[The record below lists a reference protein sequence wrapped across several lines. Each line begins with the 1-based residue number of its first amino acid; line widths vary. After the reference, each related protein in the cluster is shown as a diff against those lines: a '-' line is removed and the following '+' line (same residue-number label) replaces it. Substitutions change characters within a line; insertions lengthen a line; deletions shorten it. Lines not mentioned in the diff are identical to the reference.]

1 MSAIQ
6 VGTAMTYPL
15 LQGGHEVAK
24 PLLERAVDCG
34 GPGCPR
40 CSTIGDACCSDDDCE
55 DGVCDAGAC
64 APAPLAV
71 LTDAL
76 PPAQVDVPYLID
88 LEAVHGAPPYRWDV
102 AEGALPPGVEL
113 NPDGPLSGTPT
124 EVGRFEVT
132 ARVTDTEDDVATAKL
147 TLTVLPEGL
156 VVATESPL
164 PDGEDGEPYEVRFEA
179 VGGVAPYGW
188 LVVDGAPPGGLE
200 LRADGTLAGV
210 PNEIGS
216 FPFTMRVVDAGDPPG
231 FAEKAFE
238 LDINVAPLR
247 IVGDQVFEL
256 FVTRVVVLPT
266 ITVVQ
271 NIPIPYRTQLTAR
284 GGLRPYHWS
293 ETEIPEGLRRFLPQA
308 GIPEGLV
315 LEEDGTLRGAVVDT
329 GQVVELVIPFTMI
342 RLTGFFFMAEVADSQ
357 GVADTD
363 QAVFLLPTIPIGG

>member
-1 MSAIQ
+1 M
-6 VGTAMTYPL
+6 
-15 LQGGHEVAK
+15 
-24 PLLERAVDCG
+24 
-34 GPGCPR
+34 
-40 CSTIGDACCSDDDCE
+40 
-55 DGVCDAGAC
+55 
-64 APAPLAV
+64 
-71 LTDAL
+71 
-76 PPAQVDVPYLID
+76 
-88 LEAVHGAPPYRWDV
+88 
-102 AEGALPPGVEL
+102 
-113 NPDGPLSGTPT
+113 
-124 EVGRFEVT
+124 T